1 MKYLI
6 IHKRIILLILV
17 LVFTLSLLQY
27 GITLYSTFYRPSAKD
42 VTLVEGFTNVTDTNG
57 VPLNTKDEYVI
68 LNVAHNKVL
77 QTRSDN
83 SIKSKFVDFSNPV
96 IDDNMIFQ
104 IIDNGDNTQGIWNK
118 GRKGVLGMD
127 DANSR
132 TYVKQPMETKSTLPS
147 SWTWERFN
155 IINYGPDNV
164 VAIKSAFYKNRYYY
178 LHSNGNTRVG
188 QGGNWERMKFINY
201 TAINRKRLD
210 EYKKNNKRR
219 QQIRDEYDDRRIA
232 INILSRKRNENE
244 INRKQY
250 ELDEAI
256 VTHDNQT
263 ASNSVNTQSTIDV
276 LKTEIG
282 RLISN
287 SY

>member
-6 IHKRIILLILV
+6 KHKRIILLILV
-17 LVFTLSLLQY
+17 LVFTLSLLKY
-27 GITLYSTFYRPSAKD
+27 SITLYRPSAKD

-57 VPLNTKDEYVI
+57 VPLNTKDEYII

-83 SIKSKFVDFSNPV
+83 SIKSKFVDLSNPV

-132 TYVKQPMETKSTLPS
+132 TYIKQPMETKSTLPS

-155 IINYGPDNV
+155 IINYGSDNV

-188 QGGNWERMKFINY
+188 QGGNWEKMKFINY
-201 TAINRKRLD
+201 SHIKRKRLA
-210 EYKKNNKRR
+210 EYNKNKKRR
-219 QQIRDEYDDRRIA
+219 QQFRDEYDARRIA

-250 ELDEAI
+250 ELDEAT
-256 VTHDNQT
+256 VKLDNQT
-263 ASNSVNTQSTIDV
+263 ASNSVNTQTTIDV

-282 RLISN
+282 QLISN